1 MTEKTYKILTKHTFI
16 EAAIEGE
23 KIGFN
28 RALSPLALDDELPD
42 DKVFP
47 IIEVMHHEHIAGEP
61 VELHYRVKVVLPSSE
76 TVLMDMT
83 TATYHALPE
92 VVVNHPDKEGDPA

>member
-1 MTEKTYKILTKHTFI
+1 MTELTYKVFNKHTFI

-28 RALSPLALDDELPD
+28 RILSPLALDDELPA

-47 IIEVMHHEHIAGEP
+47 IIEVMNHEHIAGKP
-61 VELHYRVKVVLPSSE
+61 VELHYWGKIVLPSAE
-76 TVLMDMT
+76 MVIMDMT
-83 TATYHALPE
+83 TKTYHGLPE
-92 VVVNHPDKEGDPA
+92 VVVDHPENEEEEA